1 MKKMKSSGADVIS
14 YLPSHILQKIL
25 KCLPLQ
31 DAVRTSIFSRIWRYK
46 WVTTTELIFDS
57 NFCKNLK
64 ENHKLEKIIYQVLL
78 LHEGPIIKFSLWW
91 SAKNSSDLDHWMLF
105 LSKNNIQEFTLY
117 QFNPDNDSMS
127 CLFTFLQLRDLEL
140 VNCLFKPPPTF
151 KGFIR
156 LVNLNFDKVVI
167 RSERFGS
174 FISSCPS
181 LKRLEICRCFGLE
194 FLDVDAPN
202 LKLFAFYG
210 DVMSI
215 CLYNTPLLAEV
226 FIGIRKHSTVE
237 RNEEVSSL
245 KWSKLFCGAPAIEK
259 LTLVLDLSEVRK
271 LEYYILNLHETL
283 AVAGVPSCS
292 CQTLLMDSAF
302 SDLPQSIIE
311 TILTKL
317 PLRDAVRTSILSTKW
332 RYKWATITQLAF
344 DDKCV
349 TPSHDRAV
357 AEINLV
363 KFVSRFLF
371 LHDGPIHKF
380 TLSTSYLQNTP
391 EIDQW
396 LLFLSRKD
404 IKELVLE
411 FGEGELFRV
420 PSCLFTCRKLARLEL
435 VRCEFDPPPT
445 FRGFLSL
452 KYLNLQQVL
461 VAPEVVESLISSC
474 PLLESLTLSYSD
486 HSSSCNFEKFL
497 GGVPCLERLIGHIYF
512 TKYLSIGSDLG
523 KVPIMYPRLKVIELH
538 QVSFED
544 MKEILVILR
553 LIVNSP
559 NLQELHIS
567 GSSNTSAA
575 TECPDLEFWE
585 MECPHDCTLE
595 QLKTVK
601 MTDMSAVPHEMKFIR
616 FLLGNS
622 PLLEVMSIT
631 PSVYV
636 TDGKLNMLV
645 ELVRL
650 RRASSQAE
658 IIFIQD
664 QI

>member
-1 MKKMKSSGADVIS
+1 
-14 YLPSHILQKIL
+14 
-25 KCLPLQ
+25 
-31 DAVRTSIFSRIWRYK
+31 
-46 WVTTTELIFDS
+46 
-57 NFCKNLK
+57 
-64 ENHKLEKIIYQVLL
+64 
-78 LHEGPIIKFSLWW
+78 
-91 SAKNSSDLDHWMLF
+91 
-105 LSKNNIQEFTLY
+105 
-117 QFNPDNDSMS
+117 
-127 CLFTFLQLRDLEL
+127 
-140 VNCLFKPPPTF
+140 
-151 KGFIR
+151 
-156 LVNLNFDKVVI
+156 
-167 RSERFGS
+167 
-174 FISSCPS
+174 
-181 LKRLEICRCFGLE
+181 
-194 FLDVDAPN
+194 
-202 LKLFAFYG
+202 
-210 DVMSI
+210 
-215 CLYNTPLLAEV
+215 
-226 FIGIRKHSTVE
+226 
-237 RNEEVSSL
+237 
-245 KWSKLFCGAPAIEK
+245 
-259 LTLVLDLSEVRK
+259 
-271 LEYYILNLHETL
+271 
-283 AVAGVPSCS
+283 
-292 CQTLLMDSAF
+292 MDSAF
-302 SDLPQSIIE
+302 GHDFISDLPQSIIE

-404 IKELVLE
+404 IKQLVLE
-411 FGEGELFRV
+411 LGEGELFRV
-420 PSCLFTCRKLARLEL
+420 PSCLFTCRMLARLEL

-486 HSSSCNFEKFL
+486 SLALTVRAPNLKYLILEGEFKDICLENTPLLVAISVAMYMTDDIAEHFEHSSSCNFEKFL

-512 TKYLSIGSDLG
+512 TKYLSIGNDLG
-523 KVPIMYPRLKVIELH
+523 KVPIMYPRLKVIELY

-585 MECPHDCTLE
+585 MECPSDCTLG

-631 PSVYV
+631 PSIYV